1 MGAKNRISVM
11 VGKRKI
17 YLEGEKSEQFL
28 NRVQNYYNSL
38 MDKILSETDY
48 NRLDDDLKSALVSFN
63 IIDDL
68 LSAKDALQVAIND
81 NKNKERENYSLNHD
95 LGSLQ
100 IKYEALKKQYDDL
113 ERKSNYQKIKV
124 ESSLITNAK
133 EEITKVTPSNIRQQV
148 LQTAQQRPQ
157 QVPSHS
163 MQNIQ
168 STQNAQKVIVQN
180 NQGATR
186 VFSDVQ
192 SPQKIEAQKN
202 EMPKEA
208 VQNVQNA
215 VAQRIE
221 PQKVDM
227 QRAEQQRID
236 AQKVIAQKKNE
247 EFMASINKTFGMSAD
262 AQKVAIEKAAQNFS
276 RSVNQ
281 TNSAGDQS
289 SNEQNTS
296 GNFPP
301 NYNNALKPL

>member
-38 MDKILSETDY
+38 MDKITSETDY

-133 EEITKVTPSNIRQQV
+133 EEASKMQAPNIRQQV

-157 QVPSHS
+157 AGPS
-163 MQNIQ
+163 
-168 STQNAQKVIVQN
+168 QN
-180 NQGATR
+180 NQNNNAPR
-186 VFSDVQ
+186 VFTQVQ
-192 SPQKIEAQKN
+192 AAQKIEIQKSEPQKIELQRVDQQRVEQQK
-202 EMPKEA
+202 
-208 VQNVQNA
+208 
-215 VAQRIE
+215 
-221 PQKVDM
+221 
-227 QRAEQQRID
+227 AEQQRLEQQKID
-236 AQKVIAQKKNE
+236 AQKAQAQKRNE

-262 AQKVAIEKAAQNFS
+262 AQKAAIEKAAQNFS
-276 RSVNQ
+276 NNQ
-281 TNSAGDQS
+281 ASSPQGTNA
-289 SNEQNTS
+289 S
-296 GNFPP
+296 GSFPP

>member
-38 MDKILSETDY
+38 MYKILSETDY

-124 ESSLITNAK
+124 ESSLVTNAR
-133 EEITKVTPSNIRQQV
+133 EEGSQTQTTNIRQQV
-148 LQTAQQRPQ
+148 IQSAQQRPIPVNNQNMQ
-157 QVPSHS
+157 QNYIKGVQKEMP
-163 MQNIQ
+163 Q
-168 STQNAQKVIVQN
+168 SVKPVTPAMPISQN
-180 NQGATR
+180 NVQ
-186 VFSDVQ
+186 VQKLVQPQVNQLSDVQ
-192 SPQKIEAQKN
+192 K
-202 EMPKEA
+202 KE
-208 VQNVQNA
+208 
-215 VAQRIE
+215 
-221 PQKVDM
+221 
-227 QRAEQQRID
+227 
-236 AQKVIAQKKNE
+236 AQKKNE

-262 AQKVAIEKAAQNFS
+262 AQKAAIEKAAQNFS
-276 RSVNQ
+276 NNQ
-281 TNSAGDQS
+281 SQHTENSKV
-289 SNEQNTS
+289 S

-301 NYNNALKPL
+301 NFNNALKPL